1 MGQFKPMVKMYTTE
15 PSVEL
20 KLKKGGHV
28 KTSKMKVK
36 EHDGHKMMDGGVP
49 PMGMPAR
56 GGLPT
61 AAVPMKPSLAMR
73 RKAMRAMSPAAPA
86 GPVGMAGR
94 MMKKGGKAEGGESSK
109 EHMAEM
115 RMMKKTEKELKHHE
129 AMPASKA
136 HKGLKKGGACA
147 PKMKKGG
154 KCFADGGEI
163 DRYDTRDTVE
173 GNEGKYDKTMVHEG
187 KPDRR
192 KGKTGEVKEGQGGYK
207 RGGKVMCKATGG
219 AIPDEETYG
228 KYQTTEVHQAGPQR
242 EKGPTGGV
250 TMGQGGFKKGGRCY
264 ADGGKVMNYVD
275 GNVVG
280 TPAGKTNTTTGGVRE
295 SNAGGFKKGGRAK
308 KMAEGGA
315 SKKAVDGA
323 KSGMGTVTEVERQIV
338 RKMTPKKPNPYDSR
352 NVQSNDVTPMDSPI
366 SPEFLKEYMK
376 TPHYKKG
383 GKTKYA
389 DGGMV
394 QGAPMGLPSVSPTGR
409 VGLPPVSASG
419 RIYDP
424 YNSMLAQQP
433 GGQPMPVGYATGGS
447 VQDDG
452 RAVKMPKPR
461 VPTPVSINQLS
472 GTYKKGGRVK

>member
-49 PMGMPAR
+49 PAMPAR

-61 AAVPMKPSLAMR
+61 AAAPMKPSLAMR
-73 RKAMRAMSPAAPA
+73 RKAMRAMPSAAAPA

-94 MMKKGGKAEGGESSK
+94 MMKKGGSCEEMIQ
-109 EHMAEM
+109 EHAN
-115 RMMKKTEKELKHHE
+115 K
-129 AMPASKA
+129 PASKA
-136 HKGLKKGGACA
+136 HKGLKKGGDCYATGGVA
-147 PKMKKGG
+147 MGQGGFKKGG
-154 KCFADGGEI
+154 KVKMAEGGVPKSGI
-163 DRYDTRDTVE
+163 INTE
-173 GNEGKYDKTMVHEG
+173 GQGGKYRTTKMDTAEYTGKTS
-187 KPDRR
+187 
-192 KGKTGEVKEGQGGYK
+192 GKTGEVKNGNGGGY
-207 RGGKVMCKATGG
+207 
-219 AIPDEETYG
+219 
-228 KYQTTEVHQAGPQR
+228 
-242 EKGPTGGV
+242 
-250 TMGQGGFKKGGRCY
+250 KKGGRCY

-280 TPAGKTNTTTGGVRE
+280 TPAGKTNTTTGGVKM
-295 SNAGGFKKGGRAK
+295 SNAGGFKKGGKAK
-308 KMAEGGA
+308 KMADGGPTDRERELA
-315 SKKAVDGA
+315 TEL
-323 KSGMGTVTEVERQIV
+323 MGPGYMSDEERRHFEDLMKGRNLPGPSMKEDFMKGLAPRKLPGGPMKGGVTEFERQII
-338 RKMTPKKPNPYDSR
+338 RKASPSR
-352 NVQSNDVTPMDSPI
+352 
-366 SPEFLKEYMK
+366 KEVIG
-376 TPHYKKG
+376 YKKG
-383 GKTKYA
+383 GSSKKAADGGMKGKPAVKGHAQKYA

-394 QGAPMGLPSVSPTGR
+394 QGAPMGLPSVSPMGR

-433 GGQPMPVGYATGGS
+433 GGQPTPVGYATGGS

>member
-49 PMGMPAR
+49 PMAMPAR

-61 AAVPMKPSLAMR
+61 AAAPMKPSLAMR
-73 RKAMRAMSPAAPA
+73 RKAMRAMPSAAAPA

-94 MMKKGGKAEGGESSK
+94 MMKKGGSCEEMIQ
-109 EHMAEM
+109 EHAN
-115 RMMKKTEKELKHHE
+115 K
-129 AMPASKA
+129 PASKA
-136 HKGLKKGGACA
+136 HKGLKKGGDCYATGGVA
-147 PKMKKGG
+147 MGQGGYKKGG
-154 KCFADGGEI
+154 KVKMAEGGVPKSGIINTEGQGGEY
-163 DRYDTRDTVE
+163 RTTKMDTAE
-173 GNEGKYDKTMVHEG
+173 YIGKTS
-187 KPDRR
+187 
-192 KGKTGEVKEGQGGYK
+192 GKTGEVKNGNGGGY
-207 RGGKVMCKATGG
+207 
-219 AIPDEETYG
+219 
-228 KYQTTEVHQAGPQR
+228 
-242 EKGPTGGV
+242 
-250 TMGQGGFKKGGRCY
+250 KKGGRCY

-280 TPAGKTNTTTGGVRE
+280 TPAGKTNTTTGGVKLG
-295 SNAGGFKKGGRAK
+295 NAGGFKKGGKAK
-308 KMAEGGA
+308 KMAEGGS
-315 SKKAVDGA
+315 SKKAADGA

-394 QGAPMGLPSVSPTGR
+394 QGAPMGLPSVSPMGR

-424 YNSMLAQQP
+424 YSSMLAQQP